1 MYYFGKHKL
10 TDGLFR
16 RLCQQSRIVAI
27 DIETVSLKDTTMVG
41 IGVATGLEDIFYFT
55 LGEWNQVVDV
65 LNNDNITKVFHNCM
79 FDLGEL
85 MWFGVS
91 PYIPIEDTSYMAR
104 ILGFPGALVDLSLN
118 IAELGL
124 SPYVK
129 CRGMKSVMEEYNA
142 KTTRQMPEEVVAKKC
157 SEDCKATLN
166 AYSALRPL
174 LSGALGEAYQVDIR
188 MVPILLKLGRR
199 GIKLDPKKVEEL
211 VNEYDKMVRYW
222 EGICQVFELEN
233 PASIPQVAKALCNR
247 GVLFPRR
254 VKGKYK
260 VETGSRYLKFK
271 EDILAQAVLKYR
283 EVAYFLT
290 HYATPLRGKE
300 RAFSHYH
307 LEASTSRMSSFD
319 MNFMNIPKGLA
330 RNCFVPDNEYFTCA
344 DGSQLQL
351 RALAFLSQD
360 PVMLNIYE
368 NDGDIHQ
375 ETADYFHRERDQ
387 ITKAA
392 NFGAIFGITDE
403 ALAAEATT
411 DNDVALAHELIEGWK
426 KKYHVAWDWIAS
438 QQEVGLRDGFVFT
451 HFGRRLYI
459 PTHSGKAHAERCSV
473 NFPIQGVEAEIVKRW
488 LITCDDIGK
497 YDLANIVHDEGVYD
511 GYYEDLPLMGNF
523 SPFNL
528 PMNVKH
534 IRRWE

>member
-1 MYYFGKHKL
+1 
-10 TDGLFR
+10 
-16 RLCQQSRIVAI
+16 
-27 DIETVSLKDTTMVG
+27 MVG
-41 IGVATGLEDIFYFT
+41 IGVATSLEDTFYFT

-65 LNNDNITKVFHNCM
+65 LNNDNISKVFHNCM

-211 VNEYDKMVRYW
+211 VNDYEQKVKHW
-222 EGICQVFELEN
+222 EGICQNFELDN
-233 PASIPQVAKALCNR
+233 PASIPQVAKSLCAR
-247 GVLFPRR
+247 GVLFPKRA
-254 VKGKYK
+254 KGKYK

-283 EVAYFLT
+283 EVAYFLS
-290 HYATPLRGKE
+290 HYATPLQGKD

-330 RNCFVPDNEYFTCA
+330 RNCFVPDSEYFTCA

-351 RALAFLSQD
+351 RAVAFESQD
-360 PVMLNIYE
+360 PVMLKIYE

-375 ETADYFHRERDQ
+375 ETADYFHMKRDS
-387 ITKAA
+387 IIKSV
-392 NFGAIFGITDE
+392 NFGMAFG
-403 ALAAEATT
+403 ATEET
-411 DNDVALAHELIEGWK
+411 LMDTASVNDWELAHLLIEGWK
-426 KKYHVAWDWIAS
+426 KKYHVAWEWIAN

-459 PTHSGKAHAERCSV
+459 PTNAGRAHAERCAV
-473 NFPIQGVEAEIVKRW
+473 NFPIQGIEAEIIKRW
-488 LITCDDIGK
+488 LIRCDEVVDFP
-497 YDLANIVHDEGVYD
+497 LANIVHDEGIWD
-511 GYYEDLPLMGNF
+511 GYVETLPDLNDF